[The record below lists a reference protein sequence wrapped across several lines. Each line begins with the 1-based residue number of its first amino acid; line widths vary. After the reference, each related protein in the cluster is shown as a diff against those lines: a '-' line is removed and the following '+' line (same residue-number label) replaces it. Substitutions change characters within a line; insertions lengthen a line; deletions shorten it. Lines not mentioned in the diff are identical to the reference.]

1 LKILRRKRKALLGQ
15 ERGGG
20 GVERVVTLRID
31 PLLNFLLS
39 FPPLSFLSHFSLSHN
54 ACMEE
59 NYHEKIDF
67 KKPFFTK

>member
-1 LKILRRKRKALLGQ
+1 M
-15 ERGGG
+15 
-20 GVERVVTLRID
+20 VRVVTLRID

-67 KKPFFTK
+67 KKPFFSK